1 MENKC
6 KMSIKWLS
14 LLEQVINCGTLANI
28 ENGRLEIRG
37 TTVGSIARYSCL
49 FGFLLAGNPVRTCL
63 NDGTWSGNAPFCR
76 RMFSLLVLS

>member
-28 ENGRLEIRG
+28 ENGRQRLIH
-37 TTVGSIARYSCL
+37 TAHT
-49 FGFLLAGNPVRTCL
+49 LAP
-63 NDGTWSGNAPFCR
+63 
-76 RMFSLLVLS
+76 ME